1 MIVWKQI
8 KPKALKQKALRLELL
23 NAMRSVGRAIKK
35 DFQRTTITWRKRP
48 IFEMIISLKGG
59 PQVFVYTDNKIYQYV
74 SKGTPEHVIVP
85 VEARALRFR
94 AGYIAKTKPRVIGSF
109 SGGPYGKV
117 VLAAAVLH
125 PGTEAREFDKVIQ
138 RKWRSR
144 FKKRMEKAMRRARQ
158 KSGHAI

>member
-8 KPKALKQKALRLELL
+8 KAKALKQKALRLELL
-23 NAMRSVGRAIKK
+23 NAMRSAGRAIKK
-35 DFQRTTITWRKRP
+35 DFDRTTLTWRKRP
-48 IFEMIISLKGG
+48 IFEMIISLRGG
-59 PQVFVYTDNKIYQYV
+59 PQVFVYTDNEIYGYV
-74 SKGTPEHVIVP
+74 SRGTEEHVIVP
-85 VEARALRFR
+85 VDAKALRFR
-94 AGYIAKTKPRVIGSF
+94 SGYIAKTKPRIIGSF

-125 PGTEAREFDKVIQ
+125 PGTEAREFDKVLRRRWQ
-138 RKWRSR
+138 PR